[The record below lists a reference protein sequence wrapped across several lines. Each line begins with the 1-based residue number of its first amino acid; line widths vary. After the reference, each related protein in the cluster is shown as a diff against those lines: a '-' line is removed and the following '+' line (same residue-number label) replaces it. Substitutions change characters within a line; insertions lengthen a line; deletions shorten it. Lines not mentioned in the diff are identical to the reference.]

1 VRVRV
6 SRFAA
11 RLTQRQRHRRGVT
24 RVSGRL
30 VLPAVVT
37 RAQGCSGTVRVRLRK
52 ARRAVALTRRCTY
65 SARLPFRAGRAHVRF
80 SGNPVIAPT

>member
-1 VRVRV
+1 VRVN
-6 SRFAA
+6 RFAA
-11 RLTQRQRHRRGVT
+11 SLTLRQRHRRGIT

-52 ARRAVALTRRCTY
+52 ARRKVEVTRRCTY
-65 SARLPFRAGRAHVRF
+65 SARLPFRPGRARVSF
-80 SGNPVIAPT
+80 GGNSVLAPT